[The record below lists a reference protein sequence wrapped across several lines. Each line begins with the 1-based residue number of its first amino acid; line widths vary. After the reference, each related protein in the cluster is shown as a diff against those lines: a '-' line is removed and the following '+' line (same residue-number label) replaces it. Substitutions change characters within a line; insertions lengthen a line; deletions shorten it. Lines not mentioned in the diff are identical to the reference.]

1 MINLNPDIGQV
12 LTPDAVAEKMIKR
25 SLVYLKNKNLSILD
39 PAIGPATFLKAINK
53 LKINVKN
60 FDGYDIDN
68 RMVTIS
74 NEYCSKLKYANKIF
88 NEDYLLN
95 NNQTFYDFIILN
107 PPYVRQ
113 EKLSPEYKK
122 KLNEV
127 LKLGNT
133 KVNGR
138 SNLFIYFLLKSL
150 SRLEKGGILCAIIY
164 DSILNTKYGKEFWDY
179 LSKNFQILEKE
190 NISTPFNKTIIDATI
205 IIVKNHSLSKI
216 FKKDNNC
223 KKIKNK
229 YIQLHELLKIQRG
242 ITLSSRKVFLSHE
255 NDGDIYKKSLP
266 LIMKPKIKDKLQ
278 IEYPDQR
285 FYNFGEDK
293 DIDTFLINKAKSMD
307 IKINIK
313 PVKLIYGKIIFN
325 YYIRN
330 SPKHYFNSKNLNT
343 SDNFYVSTVKDSL
356 PEIIA
361 FLLLNTELFKNSFLN
376 SSRNQGSGLRKLQV
390 YEYKNT
396 IVPDWRTLSKSELSS
411 LHKFASNLLL
421 GEKNINQIQIL
432 VNDLLKKSFL

>member
-1 MINLNPDIGQV
+1 M
-12 LTPDAVAEKMIKR
+12 
-25 SLVYLKNKNLSILD
+25 
-39 PAIGPATFLKAINK
+39 
-53 LKINVKN
+53 
-60 FDGYDIDN
+60 
-68 RMVTIS
+68 
-74 NEYCSKLKYANKIF
+74 
-88 NEDYLLN
+88 
-95 NNQTFYDFIILN
+95 
-107 PPYVRQ
+107 
-113 EKLSPEYKK
+113 
-122 KLNEV
+122 
-127 LKLGNT
+127 
-133 KVNGR
+133 
-138 SNLFIYFLLKSL
+138 
-150 SRLEKGGILCAIIY
+150 
-164 DSILNTKYGKEFWDY
+164 
-179 LSKNFQILEKE
+179 
-190 NISTPFNKTIIDATI
+190 
-205 IIVKNHSLSKI
+205 
-216 FKKDNNC
+216 
-223 KKIKNK
+223 
-229 YIQLHELLKIQRG
+229 HELLKIQRG

-411 LHKFASNLLL
+411 LHKFASTLLL

>member
-74 NEYCSKLKYANKIF
+74 NEYCSKLKYENKIF

-107 PPYVRQ
+107 PPYIRQ

-122 KLNEV
+122 KLKDV
-127 LKLGNT
+127 LHLGNT

-150 SRLEKGGILCAIIY
+150 SRLEEGGILCAIIY

-179 LSKNFQILEKE
+179 LSENFQILEKE

-205 IIVKNHSLSKI
+205 IIVKNHSFSKM

-278 IEYPDQR
+278 IEFPDQR

-343 SDNFYVSTVKDSL
+343 SDNFYVSTV
-356 PEIIA
+356 
-361 FLLLNTELFKNSFLN
+361 
-376 SSRNQGSGLRKLQV
+376 
-390 YEYKNT
+390 
-396 IVPDWRTLSKSELSS
+396 
-411 LHKFASNLLL
+411 
-421 GEKNINQIQIL
+421 
-432 VNDLLKKSFL
+432 